1 MARLRVLFWRDP
13 SSGDES
19 MRGRSKAHQPIF
31 HYHHIEDRIP
41 TGGLRKTRFRGV
53 ARTELYALL
62 VGAAYNL
69 VRMSR
74 LVAEPG

>member
-1 MARLRVLFWRDP
+1 MSQRCRQRVEEVFGWA
-13 SSGDES
+13 
-19 MRGRSKAHQPIF
+19 KT
-31 HYHHIEDRIP
+31 

-53 ARTELYALL
+53 ARTDLYALL

-74 LVAEPG
+74 LARAPG